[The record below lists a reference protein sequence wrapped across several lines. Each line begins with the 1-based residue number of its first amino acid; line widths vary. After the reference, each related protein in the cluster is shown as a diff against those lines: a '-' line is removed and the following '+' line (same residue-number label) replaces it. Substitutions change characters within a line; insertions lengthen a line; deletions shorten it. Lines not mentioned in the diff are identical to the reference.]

1 MMSTESKLYT
11 IAVGNIITGVYNYIV
26 VSLPLDWR
34 IVVIPMNSDV
44 FSSARQGDVKWV
56 RDGEVE
62 HGIATPMG
70 EIMFRLRVWPGYRD
84 QERVRELRK
93 AERVYEVTVS
103 GHSARAYIYKKR
115 YGLRSHRVLG
125 IHLYCGVTD
134 RTMLIEFIGGE
145 GWVDRVL
152 STIGGSQCHV

>member
-1 MMSTESKLYT
+1 MMPTESKLYT

-56 RDGEVE
+56 GDVEVE

-70 EIMFRLRVWPGYRD
+70 EVMFRLRVWPGYRD

-93 AERVYEVTVS
+93 AERVYELTVS
-103 GHSARAYIYKKR
+103 GHSAGAYI
-115 YGLRSHRVLG
+115 
-125 IHLYCGVTD
+125 
-134 RTMLIEFIGGE
+134 
-145 GWVDRVL
+145 
-152 STIGGSQCHV
+152 